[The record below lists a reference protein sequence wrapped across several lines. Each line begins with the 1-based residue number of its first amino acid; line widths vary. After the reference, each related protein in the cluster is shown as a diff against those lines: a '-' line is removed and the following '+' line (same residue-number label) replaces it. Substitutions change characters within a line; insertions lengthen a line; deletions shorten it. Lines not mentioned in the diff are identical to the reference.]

1 MAAKTRP
8 VARRCVGTQVHRT
21 VALVFLVAFV
31 AATLTACTRLGPQ
44 RSAGSAGNESTISGV
59 LRIVD
64 TRQPDN
70 LNPLLSFGQVA
81 TDLSMFWAAY
91 LYRWSDR
98 GELVPELAT
107 EVPTQTNGGISKDGL
122 TLIYHLRKSV
132 RWQDGA
138 PFSADDVIFTWQQVM
153 NPRNNVQSRM
163 GYDAISSIE
172 RVDGA
177 TIKIHLRR
185 PFSPFVDTFFTM
197 ADATYCILPKH
208 LLSSFADINRAPYNN
223 LPIGTGPF
231 QIVEHQKN
239 AEIRMVANPA
249 YWRGPP
255 HLREIIF
262 RIVPDDNTILTQ
274 FRAHEADFRM
284 LAPIAQAVTLEKS
297 PEAKVYQIPFTS
309 FEYLGFNT
317 EHGPLHDVRV
327 RQALR
332 YATNID
338 KLAMALAHG
347 RVIRAGA
354 DQPPFLW
361 AFNSHVKTYHYNP
374 VLAAQMLDEAGWTL
388 GADGFRY
395 RDGQRFELLLV
406 SAIGSAL
413 GSAVDLVVQHD
424 WKQVGVQVDI
434 KRYPTDLLGS
444 SDGIYRTGRF
454 DVFFDSWSNGIDPD
468 DSQIFMCSQRPPS
481 GSNYFRFC
489 DPRLDA
495 AENVALH
502 SYGLTQRK
510 RAYDEI
516 QAILAELQPIIVLW
530 FDVRQDIAN
539 SDLRGYKP
547 AHAVTTFWNPWEWSI

>member
-1 MAAKTRP
+1 MSSNEERGAHY
-8 VARRCVGTQVHRT
+8 ARRALAIMSLAVLAA
-21 VALVFLVAFV
+21 VAI
-31 AATLTACTRLGPQ
+31 TACTRV
-44 RSAGSAGNESTISGV
+44 GSKQSTGSSSNSWTIHGV
-59 LRIVD
+59 LRMVD

-91 LYRWSDR
+91 LFRWDDR
-98 GELVPELAT
+98 NQLVPELAA
-107 EVPTQTNGGISKDGL
+107 EVPTQRNGGISKDGL
-122 TLIYHLRKSV
+122 TLIYHLRRGV

-172 RVDGA
+172 RMDGT
-177 TIKIHLRR
+177 TIRIHLKH
-185 PFSPFVDTFFTM
+185 PFSPFVETFFTM

-208 LLSSFADINRAPYNN
+208 LLSGLADINRAAYNN
-223 LPIGTGPF
+223 LPVGTGPF
-231 QIVEHQKN
+231 RIVEDQKN
-239 AEIRMVANPA
+239 TEVRMVANPS

-262 RIVPDDNTILTQ
+262 RLVPDDNTIITQ
-274 FRAHEADFRM
+274 FRAHEVDFRM
-284 LAPIAQAVTLEKS
+284 LAPIAQAVSLENNS
-297 PEAKVYQIPFTS
+297 GTTVYRIPFTS

-317 EHGPLHDVRV
+317 QHAVLHDVRV

-338 KLAMALAHG
+338 KMAAALARGH
-347 RVIRAGA
+347 VIRAGA

-361 AFNSHVKTYHYNP
+361 AFNPHVKIYDYDP
-374 VLAAQMLDEAGWTL
+374 ARAAYMLDQAGWKL
-388 GADGFRY
+388 APDGY
-395 RDGQRFELLLV
+395 RFKDGQRLELLLV
-406 SAIGSAL
+406 SAIG
-413 GSAVDLVVQHD
+413 
-424 WKQVGVQVDI
+424 QVDI
-434 KRYPTDLLGS
+434 KQYPTDLLGS

-454 DVFFDSWSNGIDPD
+454 DVFFDSWSNGVDPD
-468 DSQIFMCSQRPPS
+468 DSQIFMCNQRPPS

-489 DPRLDA
+489 DVRLDA
-495 AENVALH
+495 AENIALRDY
-502 SYGLTQRK
+502 SRAQRK
-510 RAYDEI
+510 PAYDEV
-516 QAILAELQPIIVLW
+516 QVILAEQLPIIVLW
-530 FDVRQDIAN
+530 FDVRQDLAN

>member
-1 MAAKTRP
+1 MSSNVRRASRYAYQAVAIVCLAVLAAVTI
-8 VARRCVGTQVHRT
+8 
-21 VALVFLVAFV
+21 
-31 AATLTACTRLGPQ
+31 TACTRV
-44 RSAGSAGNESTISGV
+44 GSKQSTGSSSNSWTIHGV

-91 LYRWSDR
+91 LFRWDDR
-98 GELVPELAT
+98 NQLVPELAT
-107 EVPTQTNGGISKDGL
+107 EAPTQGNGGISKDGL
-122 TLIYHLRKSV
+122 TLIYHLRKGV
-132 RWQDGA
+132 RWQDGS

-163 GYDAISSIE
+163 GYEAIASIE
-172 RVDGA
+172 RVDAA
-177 TIKIHLRR
+177 TIKIHLKH
-185 PFSPFVDTFFTM
+185 PFSPFVETFFTM

-208 LLSSFADINRAPYNN
+208 LLSGLADINRAAYNN

-231 QIVEHQKN
+231 RVVEDQKN
-239 AEIRMVANPA
+239 TEVRMVANPA

-262 RIVPDDNTILTQ
+262 RLVPDDNTIITQ

-284 LAPIAQAVTLEKS
+284 LAPIGQVLSLERNS
-297 PEAKVYQIPFTS
+297 RIRVYRIPFTS

-317 EHGPLHDVRV
+317 EHAVLHDVRV

-338 KLAMALAHG
+338 KLAVALARG

-361 AFNSHVKTYHYNP
+361 AFNPHVKSYNYDP
-374 VLAAQMLDEAGWTL
+374 TRAAYILDQAGWTL
-388 GADGFRY
+388 APDGYRY
-395 RDGQRFELLLV
+395 KNGQRLELLLV

-413 GSAVDLVVQHD
+413 GSAIDLIVQHD
-424 WKQVGVQVDI
+424 WKQVGVAVSI
-434 KRYPTDLLGS
+434 KQYPTDLLGS
-444 SDGIYRTGRF
+444 SDGIYRTGKF
-454 DVFFDSWSNGIDPD
+454 DVFFDSWSNGVDPD
-468 DSQIFMCSQRPPS
+468 DSQIFMCSQRPPV
-481 GSNYFRFC
+481 GSNYFRVC
-489 DPRLDA
+489 DARLDA
-495 AENVALH
+495 AEKIALRD
-502 SYGLTQRK
+502 YTRAQRK
-510 RAYDEI
+510 PAYDEV
-516 QAILAELQPIIVLW
+516 QAILAEQQPIIVLW
-530 FDVRQDIAN
+530 FDVRQDLAN
-539 SDLRGYKP
+539 SDLRGYEP